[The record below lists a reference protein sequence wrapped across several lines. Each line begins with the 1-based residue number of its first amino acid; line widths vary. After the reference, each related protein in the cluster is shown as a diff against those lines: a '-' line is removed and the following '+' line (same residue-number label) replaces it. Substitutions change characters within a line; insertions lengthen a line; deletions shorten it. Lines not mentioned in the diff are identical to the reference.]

1 LGVVFLNFF
10 NINHIIIVQKLY
22 NEIRTK
28 IEFKIKEELERVI
41 QSSYFEDGTMG
52 KLVGKRTFLT
62 IGSEDPLFII
72 FRGLNNMTVKLTNDD
87 MFDGTMRCVVDETP
101 EVINLYPINNYCIV
115 EDSKYSFY

>member
-1 LGVVFLNFF
+1 MKYEL
-10 NINHIIIVQKLY
+10 
-22 NEIRTK
+22 K